1 MSQRILV
8 FEKNANFLRDLET
21 GFGRMGQETEV
32 GSDVEA
38 AVAAAK
44 AGRVSLVLVSLDA
57 MGAPGEAFLVCKRFK
72 SDDDLARIPF
82 VLMGGPAH
90 AESLASH
97 RKLKR
102 KADQYVEL
110 PVSFE
115 SLLAQIEPVLPFDVN
130 FRPEAEPVPSKDA
143 SSMAVDADID
153 AFADSAFDDLLLD
166 EVPASEPAST
176 QVSPPPAVAPPLALH
191 QAPPPAPLQ
200 APPPAPPTVD
210 RAMEREL
217 ARVTAELE
225 EAKSQAAAAEERA
238 LSAERRA
245 KQAEASRQS
254 VAPPSAGVSSRD
266 YLELREQLNR
276 KDKELL
282 GLRDEVTS
290 RDRRLLDASDRTLQ
304 LEREKA
310 EQDDAIESVNRKL
323 EEALAKVAGY
333 EVDLDAAKKRRDE
346 LSARLTRAEEN
357 GRGLE
362 RELDSARTSHTS
374 EIGELK
380 GQYEQQVRSLE
391 EQAAADS
398 ARLRAEHA
406 AAAERMSATHAD
418 ELEREQNRAK
428 NELASANVAH
438 ERALADAHA
447 SHARAI
453 EELEGAQ
460 AEALSRA
467 AAAREQALAEQ
478 KSASDASLAAALAQ
492 ASDDHAVALATA
504 AADQAERLEQKL
516 SEAEAAKNSA
526 LEGLRNELET
536 RFAGQAKEREDRHN
550 KELAVLGRK
559 LTEADG
565 KAAAL
570 NQRIEQLERE
580 KAELEQHLLG
590 RIAGIEADLSRR
602 TEERDL
608 TQNELAAAR
617 ARIVSLEDMESTQS
631 HRIAGLESGLFQA
644 EQRIERQSSK
654 IATDDQILERVR
666 KALGISIGLLEEQR
680 GNASDN

>member
-8 FEKNANFLRDLET
+8 FEKNTNFLRELEA
-21 GFGRMGQETEV
+21 GFGRFGQQTEV
-32 GSDVEA
+32 GGDVEA
-38 AVAAAK
+38 AVSAAK
-44 AGRVSLVLVSLDA
+44 AGRVSAVLVSLDA

-115 SLLAQIEPVLPFDVN
+115 SLLAQIEPVLPFDLK
-130 FRPEAEPVPSKDA
+130 PIAEPVKEDNSL
-143 SSMAVDADID
+143 AVDADID

-166 EVPASEPAST
+166 EAPVEPSPPQST
-176 QVSPPPAVAPPLALH
+176 QVSPPPPAAAAPAAPPALVELVAPPPVAA
-191 QAPPPAPLQ
+191 APV
-200 APPPAPPTVD
+200 VD

-217 ARVTAELE
+217 ARVNAELA
-225 EAKSQAAAAEERA
+225 EARSQLSSAEDRA

-245 KQAEASRQS
+245 KTAEASRQS
-254 VAPPSAGVSSRD
+254 VPPPTQGVSSRD

-282 GLRDEVTS
+282 ALRDEVTS
-290 RDRRLLDASDRTLQ
+290 RDRRLLDASDRTLE
-304 LEREKA
+304 LERANA
-310 EQDDAIESVNRKL
+310 EHEDAIEANNRKL
-323 EEALAKVAGY
+323 EETLAKVAGY

-346 LSARLTRAEEN
+346 LSARLGRAEDSVRN
-357 GRGLE
+357 LE
-362 RELDSARTSHTS
+362 RELDNARTTHESQTN
-374 EIGELK
+374 ELK
-380 GQYEQQVRSLE
+380 GHYEQQVRGLE

-406 AAAERMSATHAD
+406 AAAERMAATHSEA
-418 ELEREQNRAK
+418 LEREVQRAK

-438 ERALADAHA
+438 ERELSDAQA
-447 SHARAI
+447 AHARAL
-453 EELEGAQ
+453 EELEGTHAT
-460 AEALSRA
+460 ALSRA
-467 AAAREQALAEQ
+467 AAAREQALLEQQSAAE
-478 KSASDASLAAALAQ
+478 ASQAAALAA
-492 ASDDHAVALATA
+492 ASEQHALALATA
-504 AADQAERLEQKL
+504 AADHAERLEQRL
-516 SEAEAAKNSA
+516 SEAESAKNAA

-559 LTEADG
+559 LTEADA

-580 KAELEQHLLG
+580 KSELEQHLLG
-590 RIAGIEADLSRR
+590 RVAGVEADLARR

-617 ARIVSLEDMESTQS
+617 ARIVSLEDSESTQS
-631 HRIAGLESGLFQA
+631 RRIAGLESGLTRA
-644 EQRIERQSSK
+644 EQRIEQQSSK

-666 KALGISIGLLEEQR
+666 KALGISIGLLEQQR
-680 GNASDN
+680 SNASEN

>member
-8 FEKNANFLRDLET
+8 FEKNTNFLRDLEA
-21 GFGRMGQETEV
+21 GFGRMGQQTES
-32 GSDVEA
+32 GGDIEA
-38 AVAAAK
+38 AVSAAK

-82 VLMGGPAH
+82 VLMGSSAH

-115 SLLAQIEPVLPFDVN
+115 SLLAQIEPVLPFDV
-130 FRPEAEPVPSKDA
+130 RPTAGSAEASG
-143 SSMAVDADID
+143 SLAVDADID

-166 EVPASEPAST
+166 EVPVAAEPGPT
-176 QVSPPPAVAPPLALH
+176 QVSPPPA
-191 QAPPPAPLQ
+191 PAPVVQ
-200 APPPAPPTVD
+200 AAPVLPPVSVPVAAPVVD
-210 RAMEREL
+210 RGMEREL
-217 ARVTAELE
+217 TRVSGELQ
-225 EAKSQAAAAEERA
+225 EAKAHAAAAEERA
-238 LSAERRA
+238 LAAERRA
-245 KQAEASRQS
+245 KQAEASRPS

-310 EQDDAIESVNRKL
+310 EQEDTIESVNHRL

-346 LSARLTRAEEN
+346 LSARMTRAEESV
-357 GRGLE
+357 RSFE
-362 RELDSARTSHTS
+362 RELDETRTLHGSQTA
-374 EIGELK
+374 ELK
-380 GQYEQQVRSLE
+380 GHHEQQVRGLE
-391 EQAAADS
+391 EQSAADS

-406 AAAERMSATHAD
+406 ATVERITASHTEA
-418 ELEREQNRAK
+418 LEREQQRAK

-438 ERALADAHA
+438 ERALSDANA
-447 SHARAI
+447 THARAL
-453 EELEGAQ
+453 EDLEGSHATSM
-460 AEALSRA
+460 SRA
-467 AAAREQALAEQ
+467 AAAREEALADQ
-478 KSASDASLAAALAQ
+478 KSASNAMHAAALAQ
-492 ASDDHAVALATA
+492 ASDDHAMALATA
-504 AADQAERLEQKL
+504 AADHAERMEQKL
-516 SEAEAAKNSA
+516 SEAESAKNSA
-526 LEGLRNELET
+526 LEALRNELET

-559 LTEADG
+559 LTEADA
-565 KAAAL
+565 KAASL

-590 RIAGIEADLSRR
+590 RIAGIEADLARR

-608 TQNELAAAR
+608 TQNELSAAR
-617 ARIVSLEDMESTQS
+617 ARVVSLEDTESTQS
-631 HRIAGLESGLFQA
+631 RRIAGLESGLSQA
-644 EQRIERQSSK
+644 EQRIERQTSK

-666 KALGISIGLLEEQR
+666 KALGISIGLLEQQR
-680 GNASDN
+680 DNASDN

>member
-32 GSDVEA
+32 GGDVDA

-72 SDDDLARIPF
+72 SDDELARIPF

-130 FRPEAEPVPSKDA
+130 VNIGAEAEPAPARDA
-143 SSMAVDADID
+143 SSLAVDADID

-176 QVSPPPAVAPPLALH
+176 QVSPTPAVAPA
-191 QAPPPAPLQ
+191 APPAAPAPPQ
-200 APPPAPPTVD
+200 APPTVD
-210 RAMEREL
+210 RALEREL
-217 ARVTAELE
+217 ARVTADLE
-225 EAKSQAAAAEERA
+225 EAKSQVAAAEERA

-245 KQAEASRQS
+245 KQAEASRPS

-310 EQDDAIESVNRKL
+310 EQEDTLETVNRKL

-346 LSARLTRAEEN
+346 LSARLTRAEES

-362 RELDSARTSHTS
+362 RELDSARTAHASQLA
-374 EIGELK
+374 ELK
-380 GQYEQQVRSLE
+380 GHHEQQVRGLE
-391 EQAAADS
+391 EQAATDS

-406 AAAERMSATHAD
+406 AAAERMSAAHAD

-438 ERALADAHA
+438 ERALSEAQA
-447 SHARAI
+447 SHGRAV
-453 EELEGAQ
+453 EELEGAH

-467 AAAREQALAEQ
+467 AAAREQALADQ

-504 AADQAERLEQKL
+504 AADHAERLEQKL
-516 SEAEAAKNSA
+516 SEADAAKNSA

-590 RIAGIEADLSRR
+590 RIAGIEADLARR

-608 TQNELAAAR
+608 TQNELSAAR
-617 ARIVSLEDMESTQS
+617 ARIISLEDTESTQS